1 MGAKNSKTPSELDL
15 DKIEE
20 LDDEN
25 KFAKKGKH
33 LEPDFIGAKLG
44 QNRDTLELSVL
55 TIVLAAK
62 AGCAAVIGK
71 DMIFHAGNAEY
82 THHPAG
88 YKIAPKNGLC

>member
-1 MGAKNSKTPSELDL
+1 M
-15 DKIEE
+15 
-20 LDDEN
+20 
-25 KFAKKGKH
+25 
-33 LEPDFIGAKLG
+33 
-44 QNRDTLELSVL
+44 L

-88 YKIAPKNGLC
+88 YKIAPKNGLYFFAQADKNQPKLPYETMDFSAPYNRYDFLFGKDLSHFLESKTVRK